1 MSEGLDLR
9 LVPSACTAWLA
20 AVAVVVTSPQVA
32 GELAAVAAVLCVAA
46 VELARRRRRAASGDD
61 AESVGRD
68 GDADRGAAVGAAGQ
82 VVLLLAVLAVV
93 LGAGAAQLCAR
104 QAGGLGGL
112 AAERAVVRVTGTV
125 DSDAVPVASSW
136 PGAPARFRV
145 ALSTHSVGAS
155 GVESASAAPIVV
167 LGGSDWSDAV
177 YGSEVAASGRLSPAE
192 PGSRAVAVLVAPG
205 SPRALADPSPWLGWA
220 ARVRAALA
228 DVAST
233 LPGDA
238 GALLPGVAVGDTS
251 TVPTDLADAMR
262 GAGLTH
268 LTAVSGA
275 HFALV
280 GAAVLACAG
289 AVRMHRRVRVV
300 VLVAVLAGFVVL
312 VHPGASVLRA
322 AAMGALGVAGLVVG
336 RPARAMPALSA
347 GVVVLLVVDP
357 WLAREIGFVLSVLA
371 TAGLV
376 LLAKPLASRWS
387 GAVGTPLAYA
397 LAVPV
402 AAQCVCAPVV
412 ILLSP
417 TVSTYAVPANLLAD
431 LAVAPATVIGL
442 LAALV
447 APWWPAG
454 ASVLAS
460 LAGAACWWIGAVART
475 AVSLP
480 GARVPW
486 LAGPT
491 GAALLAVAT
500 AASLVLVLRG
510 RPRMSDADGDRAPI
524 PRRDPTSAPDPV
536 SALDRI
542 ASVSRTGVGRR
553 WSEPARQSVMAP
565 LVRATSD
572 ANPPDDRPTLDRRG
586 RFRSR
591 LGRGAARAR
600 RARVRRRG
608 APRRPGRRPSHRAG
622 S

>member
-46 VELARRRRRAASGDD
+46 VELARRRRRAASADD
-61 AESVGRD
+61 AGSVRRD
-68 GDADRGAAVGAAGQ
+68 GDGDEDRGGAVGAAGQ
-82 VVLLLAVLAVV
+82 VVLLLAALAVV

-104 QAGGLGGL
+104 EAGGLGGL

-510 RPRMSDADGDRAPI
+510 RPRMSDADGDRAPAT
-524 PRRDPTSAPDPV
+524 RLRVPV
-536 SALDRI
+536 SRN
-542 ASVSRTGVGRR
+542 SRAQ
-553 WSEPARQSVMAP
+553 PARRRLGPCASSRP
-565 LVRATSD
+565 PPHRATTGSARQFPSSGVLNVSQSD
-572 ANPPDDRPTLDRRG
+572 SLPDAKP
-586 RFRSR
+586 R
-591 LGRGAARAR
+591 LNQRTRCAEVPWLKLSGTT
-600 RARVRRRG
+600 
-608 APRRPGRRPSHRAG
+608 
-622 S
+622 

>member
-1 MSEGLDLR
+1 M
-9 LVPSACTAWLA
+9 
-20 AVAVVVTSPQVA
+20 
-32 GELAAVAAVLCVAA
+32 
-46 VELARRRRRAASGDD
+46 
-61 AESVGRD
+61 
-68 GDADRGAAVGAAGQ
+68 
-82 VVLLLAVLAVV
+82 
-93 LGAGAAQLCAR
+93 
-104 QAGGLGGL
+104 
-112 AAERAVVRVTGTV
+112 VRVTGTV

-145 ALSTHSVGAS
+145 ALSTHSVGAG

-510 RPRMSDADGDRAPI
+510 RPRMSAADGDRAPI